1 MGHKTVQGIKNKQ
14 VKTPP
19 RCQVVFLV
27 RCLQKCLIR
36 YLEERRTTLKVQQN
50 SGSAD
55 FHVQAQFVGNHC
67 YEL

>member
-55 FHVQAQFVGNHC
+55 F
-67 YEL
+67 L